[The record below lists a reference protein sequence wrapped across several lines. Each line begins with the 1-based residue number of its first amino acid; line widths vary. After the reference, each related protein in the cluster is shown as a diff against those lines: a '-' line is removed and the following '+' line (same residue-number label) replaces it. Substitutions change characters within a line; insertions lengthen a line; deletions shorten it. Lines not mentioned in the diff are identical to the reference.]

1 MDLVDK
7 ACYLCFIV
15 CKVRDTNN
23 SRTFAFTII
32 NKFELENNMKK
43 IVTGELSRI
52 KEGILRLSSEIS
64 PELNTQLRFLDM
76 YGHTIDLKNP
86 KSFSEKI
93 SWLKIN
99 EYSKSAL
106 VAQCSDKYTV
116 RDYVIK
122 CGLGMYLNELI
133 GTYKSV
139 ADVPWEDLPDSFVLK
154 WNFGSGYNFICPDRT
169 KADLRSNADL
179 LNKWG
184 KKEYWRVY
192 SELQYKNRSKYL
204 LCEKY
209 LLPARGKNLLDYKIY
224 CFSGLPKAILLM
236 NREDSEL
243 VKASFMTV
251 EWEKIDGKL
260 ERYIS
265 LENPEKPISLENML
279 EAASILSKGFPFVRV
294 DFYDTDH
301 GAVFGEMTFTPHGGI
316 YPSETPR
323 EIIDMGKLLIIDK
336 YLRNR
341 Q

>member
-1 MDLVDK
+1 MNN
-7 ACYLCFIV
+7 
-15 CKVRDTNN
+15 KVN
-23 SRTFAFTII
+23 
-32 NKFELENNMKK
+32 
-43 IVTGELSRI
+43 GELVRI
-52 KEGILRLSSEIS
+52 KEGILRFSSEIS

-99 EYSKSAL
+99 EYSKSDL
-106 VAQCSDKYTV
+106 VAKCSDKYTV

-122 CGLGMYLNELI
+122 CGLGTCLNELI
-133 GTYKSV
+133 GAYKNV
-139 ADVPWEDLPDSFVLK
+139 TDVPWEDLPDSFVLK
-154 WNFGSGYNFICPDRT
+154 WNFGSGYNFICPDKT
-169 KADLRSNADL
+169 KVDLWQKADL
-179 LNKWG
+179 LNEWG
-184 KKEYWRVY
+184 KKKYWRVY

-209 LLPARGKNLLDYKIY
+209 LLPARGHSLLDYKIY
-224 CFSGLPKAILLM
+224 CFSGLPKAILIID
-236 NREDSEL
+236 REDSEQI
-243 VKASFMTV
+243 KASFMTV
-251 EWEKIDGKL
+251 EWDKIEGKL
-260 ERYIS
+260 ERYKS
-265 LENPEKPISLENML
+265 FENPEKPINLKQMV

-301 GAVFGEMTFTPHGGI
+301 GAIFGEMTFTPHGGI

-323 EIIDMGKLLIIDK
+323 EVMDMGELLIIDN